1 MGKHSRLSN
10 VFHNMQKRCYYS
22 DSKDYHNYGARGIT
36 VCKEWLN
43 NEKSGIGNCTK
54 GFIAFKKWAL
64 ANGYADNLT
73 LDRIDSNK
81 DYCPENCRW
90 VTIRVQEN
98 NKRDNLYI
106 NYRGKRQSLSDWCRE
121 LELDY
126 RKTHRKIHDL
136 GWSINKA
143 FESD

>member
-1 MGKHSRLSN
+1 MKS
-10 VFHNMQKRCYYS
+10 RCYCSY
-22 DSKDYHNYGARGIT
+22 SKDYCNYGARGIS
-36 VCKEWLN
+36 VCEEWLN
-43 NEKSGIGNCTK
+43 NEKSGTGNCTK
-54 GFIAFKKWAL
+54 GFIAFKEWAL
-64 ANGYADNLT
+64 ANGYTDDLT

-90 VTIRVQEN
+90 VTSRVQEN
-98 NKRDNLYI
+98 NRRNNLYI
-106 NYRGKRQSLSDWCRE
+106 NYKGKRQSLSDWCRE

-136 GWSINKA
+136 DWSIDKA

>member
-10 VFHNMQKRCYYS
+10 VFHNMHKRCYHSY
-22 DSKDYHNYGARGIT
+22 SKDYHNYGARGIT

-54 GFIAFKKWAL
+54 GFIAFKEWAL

-81 DYCPENCRW
+81 DYCPENCHW

-106 NYRGKRQSLSDWCRE
+106 DYKGKRQSLSDWCRE

-126 RKTHRKIHDL
+126 RKTHRKIRYL
-136 GWSINKA
+136 GWSIDEA